1 MRLYPRAS
9 SSANATP
16 QSEAPTTTIFEST
29 ILPSIMDNLGVVRKR
44 EKDSVF
50 FLGFLS
56 VSTKL
61 WYRYFILR
69 RGYTG
74 IITVKHIGRGCVR
87 VWKRWY
93 FPFYSSRTSS
103 DFIEISFFFFLPDC
117 STTSP
122 RADSRRRKSRWAV
135 KSRWKCTVCEWR
147 RSALG
152 WSGGYGR
159 KRWAEY
165 FVSLCN
171 PRCDNV
177 AWCTWSRPQRWFIE
191 FHSTRYSTVLEDL
204 KKKISTK
211 SLPNNYNTDDLV
223 VPLEDVGIR
232 VRMFL
237 NRRFIEIPQNVL
249 RFSNPF

>member
-103 DFIEISFFFFLPDC
+103 DFIEISFFFFYQTAQRPLLEPIVEDEKAAQ
-117 STTSP
+117 P
-122 RADSRRRKSRWAV
+122 WN
-135 KSRWKCTVCEWR
+135 
-147 RSALG
+147 L
-152 WSGGYGR
+152 
-159 KRWAEY
+159 AEN
-165 FVSLCN
+165 V
-171 PRCDNV
+171 RCVNG
-177 AWCTWSRPQRWFIE
+177 
-191 FHSTRYSTVLEDL
+191 ED
-204 KKKISTK
+204 
-211 SLPNNYNTDDLV
+211 
-223 VPLEDVGIR
+223 R
-232 VRMFL
+232 H
-237 NRRFIEIPQNVL
+237 
-249 RFSNPF
+249 